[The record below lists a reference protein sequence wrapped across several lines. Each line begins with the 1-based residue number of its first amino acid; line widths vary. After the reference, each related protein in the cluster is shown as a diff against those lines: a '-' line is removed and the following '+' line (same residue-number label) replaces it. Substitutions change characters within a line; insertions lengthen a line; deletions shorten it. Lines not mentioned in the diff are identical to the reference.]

1 MPELERPDPEDAART
16 DEAAAEENGDS
27 QAAAEEPKLNLGVDI
42 DRRGACQRHITVT
55 IPRDDIQ
62 RYFDREFSELVDS
75 AQVPGFRP
83 GRAPRKLIEHRFR
96 KEVKDRV
103 KSSLLM
109 DSIAQVS
116 EKEELSAISEPDFDL
131 EAVELPD
138 EGPMTFEFDLE
149 VRPEFDLPQ
158 WKGLLLEKPVREF
171 SDEDVDRALQ
181 NVLARRGRLVPF
193 DGPASTGDYV
203 TANFLFK
210 HEDQEISRASEEV
223 VRIRPVLSFR
233 DGKVEGFDALMAGVR
248 GGETRQG
255 EAHISGDAP
264 NPALRGKTI
273 TAIFEVLEVKKLE
286 LPEVTPELLK
296 ELGDFE
302 TVADL
307 RDAVKDSLQ
316 RRLSYQQHQSARQ
329 QITQQLTVA
338 ADWDLPPAMLQR
350 QSRRELQ
357 RAVLELKRAGFGD
370 EEIRVR
376 ENELRQ
382 NISASTARA
391 LKEHFILERIAED
404 QEIEPSEQ
412 DYEEEIY
419 YLAMQSGESPRRVR
433 ARLEKGDMMDVLRN
447 QVVERKV
454 IELILS
460 QAEFKEVPYK
470 PEGMEEEALDQTV
483 GGEEEVESEIPEAK
497 AEPGPAEHE
506 GGPETRHEHP

>member
-1 MPELERPDPEDAART
+1 MPELERPDPDDASRT
-16 DEAAAEENGDS
+16 DEPAVDENAGAEE
-27 QAAAEEPKLNLGVDI
+27 QPKLNLGVEV
-42 DRRGACQRHITVT
+42 DRRSACERHITVT
-55 IPRDDIQ
+55 IPREDID
-62 RYFDREFSELVDS
+62 RYLDREYSELVGT

-96 KEVKDRV
+96 KDVTDRV

-109 DSIAQVS
+109 DGIAQVNEQ
-116 EKEELSAISEPDFDL
+116 EKLSAISEPDLNL

-171 SDEDVDRALQ
+171 SDEDVDRAMQ

-193 DGPASTGDYV
+193 DGAASKGDYV

-210 HEDQEISRASEEV
+210 NGDQEVSRAAEEV

-233 DGKVEGFDALMAGVR
+233 DGRVEGFDKLMAGVR
-248 GGETRQG
+248 AGETRQG
-255 EAHISGDAP
+255 EAQISLDAP
-264 NPALRGKTI
+264 NLALRGKTL

-296 ELGDFE
+296 DLGDFE
-302 TVADL
+302 SVADL
-307 RDAVKDSLQ
+307 RDAIKDSLN
-316 RRLSYQQHQSARQ
+316 RRLMYHQNQRARQ
-329 QITQQLTVA
+329 QITERLTVA
-338 ADWDLPPAMLQR
+338 ADWELPPAMLQR

-357 RAVLELKRAGFGD
+357 RAVLELRHAGFSED
-370 EEIRVR
+370 EIRVR

-382 NISASTARA
+382 NISSSTARA

-404 QEIEPSEQ
+404 EKVEPSEQ
-412 DYEEEIY
+412 DYEDEIY

-433 ARLEKGDMMDVLRN
+433 ARLEKGEMMDVLHN
-447 QVVERKV
+447 QVIERKV
-454 IELILS
+454 IELILA
-460 QAEFKEVPYK
+460 QAEFKEVPYT
-470 PEGMEEEALDQTV
+470 PEGLEEEALDQTV
-483 GGEEEVESEIPEAK
+483 GGEEQESEIPEAK

-506 GGPETRHEHP
+506 GGPEVPREHS

>member
-1 MPELERPDPEDAART
+1 MPELERPDPEDAARN
-16 DEAAAEENGDS
+16 DESAAEENVET
-27 QAAAEEPKLNLGVDI
+27 QAAEEPKLNLGVDI

-55 IPRDDIQ
+55 VPREDIQ
-62 RYFDREFSELVDS
+62 RYFDREYSELVDS

-96 KEVKDRV
+96 KDVTDRV

-116 EKEELSAISEPDFDL
+116 EQEELSAISEPDFDF
-131 EAVELPD
+131 EAVELPED
-138 EGPMTFEFDLE
+138 GAMTFEFDLE

-158 WKGLLLEKPVREF
+158 WKGLTLEKPVREF
-171 SDEDVDRALQ
+171 SDEDVDRAMQ
-181 NVLARRGRLVPF
+181 NVLARQGRLVPVE
-193 DGPASTGDYV
+193 GPAAKGDYV
-203 TANFLFK
+203 SANFLFK
-210 HEDQEISRASEEV
+210 DGDKEISRAAEEV
-223 VRIRPVLSFR
+223 VRIRPTLSFR
-233 DGKVEGFDALMAGVR
+233 DGRVEQFDTLMVGVR
-248 GGETRQG
+248 AGESRTG
-255 EAHISGDAP
+255 EAKITADAP

-286 LPEVTPELLK
+286 LPEVTPQLLK

-302 TVADL
+302 SLADL

-316 RRLSYQQHQSARQ
+316 RRMAYHQHQRARQ
-329 QITQQLTVA
+329 QVTEQLTVS

-370 EEIRVR
+370 DEIRVR

-382 NISASTARA
+382 NISSSTARA
-391 LKEHFILERIAED
+391 LKEHFIFERIAED
-404 QEIEPSEQ
+404 QQIEPGEQ

-433 ARLEKGDMMDVLRN
+433 ARLEKGEMMDVLRN

-460 QAEFKEVPYK
+460 QAEFQEVPYK
-470 PEGMEEEALDQTV
+470 PEGLDEEEALDQAV
-483 GGEEEVESEIPEAK
+483 GGEEESDIPEAK
-497 AEPGPAEHE
+497 PEPGPAEHE
-506 GGPETRHEHP
+506 GGPEVPHDHS

>member
-1 MPELERPDPEDAART
+1 
-16 DEAAAEENGDS
+16 
-27 QAAAEEPKLNLGVDI
+27 
-42 DRRGACQRHITVT
+42 
-55 IPRDDIQ
+55 
-62 RYFDREFSELVDS
+62 
-75 AQVPGFRP
+75 
-83 GRAPRKLIEHRFR
+83 
-96 KEVKDRV
+96 
-103 KSSLLM
+103 
-109 DSIAQVS
+109 
-116 EKEELSAISEPDFDL
+116 
-131 EAVELPD
+131 
-138 EGPMTFEFDLE
+138 
-149 VRPEFDLPQ
+149 
-158 WKGLLLEKPVREF
+158 
-171 SDEDVDRALQ
+171 
-181 NVLARRGRLVPF
+181 
-193 DGPASTGDYV
+193 
-203 TANFLFK
+203 
-210 HEDQEISRASEEV
+210 
-223 VRIRPVLSFR
+223 VLSFR